1 MRWSD
6 TSLGQLSCEVAPRV
20 LWGRRSAR
28 GWRPASSSR
37 PSPPSAYR
45 LALRAWVAACLAP
58 RVAWLAPRVAGPRA
72 GAQPGGE
79 ENRFTHYRLGNTL
92 TVSLRGRSSRGACGG
107 WPHLPVGFQDRH
119 QQPRLPAQRAEGPS
133 PVTLR
138 QPTSRR
144 TPPGRVPSLGG
155 RTRAW
160 PEDGGA
166 VTRLGCHRHPLF
178 GGDVFRSR
186 VGSRPPRPSARARGA
201 RPTCRDGTRA
211 CGRDPRPAR
220 LTPGRSAGWQTRQP
234 T

>member
-1 MRWSD
+1 MKWFDNNSGR
-6 TSLGQLSCEVAPRV
+6 LSCGAALVCLGAGCLAGRPLVCFGAGAPRAGGG
-20 LWGRRSAR
+20 LPP
-28 GWRPASSSR
+28 RPAS
-37 PSPPSAYR
+37 
-45 LALRAWVAACLAP
+45 LGLAP
-58 RVAWLAPRVAGPRA
+58 RVARSRA

-107 WPHLPVGFQDRH
+107 RPHLPKGFQDRH

-186 VGSRPPRPSARARGA
+186 VGSRPPRPSARARGV

>member
-1 MRWSD
+1 M
-6 TSLGQLSCEVAPRV
+6 
-20 LWGRRSAR
+20 LWGRRPAR

-58 RVAWLAPRVAGPRA
+58 RVAWLAPRAAGPRA

-107 WPHLPVGFQDRH
+107 RPHLPAGFQDRH

-178 GGDVFRSR
+178 GGDIFRSR